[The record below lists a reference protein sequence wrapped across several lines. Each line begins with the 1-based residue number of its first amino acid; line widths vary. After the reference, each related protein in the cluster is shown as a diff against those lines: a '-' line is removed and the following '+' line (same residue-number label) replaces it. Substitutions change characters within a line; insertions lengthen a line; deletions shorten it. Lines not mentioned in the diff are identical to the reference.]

1 MDQTSPPSSP
11 VQLRESDPHPKA
23 TTNRYLQ
30 SATSSASSRPACLI
44 TSGSAGQDKSGDI
57 KAKKETAAEYNP
69 ELDVFSEELD
79 ELGEIGT
86 EFLPITT
93 RAYHR

>member
-1 MDQTSPPSSP
+1 MCWARTNPEVSRLRRRRPPN
-11 VQLRESDPHPKA
+11 
-23 TTNRYLQ
+23 TT
-30 SATSSASSRPACLI
+30 
-44 TSGSAGQDKSGDI
+44 
-57 KAKKETAAEYNP
+57 P
-69 ELDVFSEELD
+69 ELDVFNEELD

>member
-1 MDQTSPPSSP
+1 
-11 VQLRESDPHPKA
+11 LSDYIGICWA
-23 TTNRYLQ
+23 RT
-30 SATSSASSRPACLI
+30 
-44 TSGSAGQDKSGDI
+44 
-57 KAKKETAAEYNP
+57 NP
-69 ELDVFSEELD
+69 EISRLRRRRPLDVFSEELD

>member
-1 MDQTSPPSSP
+1 
-11 VQLRESDPHPKA
+11 
-23 TTNRYLQ
+23 
-30 SATSSASSRPACLI
+30 
-44 TSGSAGQDKSGDI
+44 
-57 KAKKETAAEYNP
+57 
-69 ELDVFSEELD
+69 LDVFSEELD